1 MKNIEF
7 KSPVDNKT
15 LRGREAVPL
24 EIALEMQQNLI
35 ERMIPTEILPY
46 ITNDNN
52 GLILEAL
59 TMRWMEKYALN
70 FNGFAEYCDLNASNK
85 DFMDRILENNLT
97 NEDYASM
104 QTFLEQSPQGGQFFV
119 GDELS
124 EFIKPFIH

>member
-1 MKNIEF
+1 MKNIE
-7 KSPVDNKT
+7 SRSSLNNKINS
-15 LRGREAVPL
+15 GRETVPV
-24 EIALEMQQNLI
+24 EIALETQKNLI

-46 ITNDNN
+46 ITNDND

-104 QTFLEQSPQGGQFFV
+104 QTFLEQSPQGCQFFV
-119 GDELS
+119 GEELS